1 MASTAGKP
9 VWFNGR
15 VKAVPSG
22 DSLVIVE
29 NLKEGIPQEKT
40 ITLSSLIAPKLAR
53 RGSIDEPFAW
63 GSREFLRKLCIGKDI
78 SFRVDYTVPS
88 IGREFGS
95 VVLNNGEMN
104 ISFLLVAAGWAK

>member
-40 ITLSSLIAPKLAR
+40 ITLSSLIAPKLVC
-53 RGSIDEPFAW
+53 S
-63 GSREFLRKLCIGKDI
+63 LNIGK
-78 SFRVDYTVPS
+78 SN
-88 IGREFGS
+88 
-95 VVLNNGEMN
+95 LHC
-104 ISFLLVAAGWAK
+104 LLVSVSLMFIF